1 MSDHCV
7 QNSIEGDHGFFSI
20 PSASEKEIALHFSF
34 PLDGVGGG
42 DRRLHS
48 AQKIEYK
55 NTPEVPLWTGL
66 RKNSKKSISS
76 FEANFSKLHFL
87 ANFSALWGERMVVV
101 TAML

>member
-1 MSDHCV
+1 MFDHCV

-48 AQKIEYK
+48 AQTIEYK
-55 NTPEVPLWTGL
+55 YTPSGPVWE
-66 RKNSKKSISS
+66 KIKKSRFNPLKQT
-76 FEANFSKLHFL
+76 FEN
-87 ANFSALWGERMVVV
+87 
-101 TAML
+101 